1 MLVDLGV
8 PLVHWVS
15 FHFAPR
21 FDIALAKDKRGA
33 KVPVSHDPVDPSTFI
48 PLLWRFWRSKN
59 NDFGFK
65 DFVKLKQ
72 EKRKQAM
79 RSGSPGRQTN
89 RQVDRKTFRQT
100 DRQADR

>member
-21 FDIALAKDKRGA
+21 FDIASAKDKRGA

-48 PLLWRFWRSKN
+48 PLLWHFWRSKN

-72 EKRKQAM
+72 EKRKQAT
-79 RSGSPGRQTN
+79 RSGRLGRRR
-89 RQVDRKTFRQT
+89 RQLYVNESF
-100 DRQADR
+100 